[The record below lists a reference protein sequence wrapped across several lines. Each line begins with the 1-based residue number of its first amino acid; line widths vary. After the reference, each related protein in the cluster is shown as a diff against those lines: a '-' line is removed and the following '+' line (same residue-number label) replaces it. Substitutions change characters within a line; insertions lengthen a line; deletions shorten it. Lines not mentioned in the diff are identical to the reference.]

1 MGLEAMET
9 SRNEFFFRVPAP
21 YTIFYVY
28 KMDQPQIKL
37 LYTYHGKFTFY
48 LLSVSL
54 YCAIP
59 RVPLRQSRRRE
70 TVGEGEEIITHGS
83 LTELFQMLGQTI
95 LSNQ

>member
-1 MGLEAMET
+1 MGRAASVLGLEAMET

-54 YCAIP
+54 FCAISQA
-59 RVPLRQSRRRE
+59 PLRQSRRRE
-70 TVGEGEEIITHGS
+70 PVGEGEGEEIIS
-83 LTELFQMLGQTI
+83 
-95 LSNQ
+95 S